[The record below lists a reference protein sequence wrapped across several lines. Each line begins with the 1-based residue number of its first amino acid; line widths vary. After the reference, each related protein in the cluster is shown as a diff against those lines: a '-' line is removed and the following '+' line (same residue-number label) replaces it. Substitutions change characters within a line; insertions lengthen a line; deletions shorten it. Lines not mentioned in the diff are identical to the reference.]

1 MRDKTDQIIR
11 AAISVFVKKGF
22 LQATTQEIAKEADV
36 AEVTLYRKFSTKQ
49 NLFET
54 VIKKV
59 LENQF
64 QNKIIKI
71 AVEDTDAFFLKI
83 LDERLETL
91 SKNQKMIKML
101 LAESLMGNLSDDLN
115 FPTLIF
121 NGLKK
126 GIKIHFDHMNI
137 KADAKL
143 VAQQIGGIL
152 LSNVLFIN
160 GTPYF
165 ELDDKEKKV
174 ILNHHIQSLKANL
187 QIIL

>member
-11 AAISVFVKKGF
+11 AAINVFVKKGF

-64 QNKIIKI
+64 QTKIIKI
-71 AVEDTDAFFLKI
+71 AEENTDSFFLKI
-83 LDERLETL
+83 LDDRLETL
-91 SKNQKMIKML
+91 SKNHKMIKML
-101 LAESLMGNLSDDLN
+101 LAESLMGNLSNDLN
-115 FPTLIF
+115 FPVLIF

-126 GIKIHFDHMNI
+126 GIQLHFDCMNI
-137 KADAKL
+137 NANVEL

-160 GTPYF
+160 GAPYF
-165 ELDDKEKKV
+165 ELTHEEKKV
-174 ILNHHIQSLKANL
+174 ILNHHLQSLKANL
-187 QIIL
+187 